1 MAEFVI
7 SSCLRDYGHNAHFG
21 AISVMQ
27 CCWKE
32 EVFAVFRKENR
43 RSVRK
48 QKRRTYYFDN
58 ALGSGFKLE

>member
-7 SSCLRDYGHNAHFG
+7 SSYFRDNGHNAHFE

-32 EVFAVFRKENR
+32 EEAFAVFRKETAEVFEK
-43 RSVRK
+43 RSEELIIS
-48 QKRRTYYFDN
+48 TM
-58 ALGSGFKLE
+58 L

>member
-7 SSCLRDYGHNAHFG
+7 SSCLRDYGHNAHFE

-32 EVFAVFRKENR
+32 EEVFAVFRKETAE
-43 RSVRK
+43 VFEK
-48 QKRRTYYFDN
+48 
-58 ALGSGFKLE
+58 